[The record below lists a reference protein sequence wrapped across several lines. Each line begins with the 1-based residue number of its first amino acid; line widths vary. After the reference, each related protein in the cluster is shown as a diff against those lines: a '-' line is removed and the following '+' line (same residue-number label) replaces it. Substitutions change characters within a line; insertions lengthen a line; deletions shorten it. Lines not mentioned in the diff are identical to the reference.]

1 MLTTLAEKVDPR
13 HAALLVIDMQNDFC
27 HDDGAKAHDGGD
39 VSLVQAIVP
48 PLQAL
53 IDGAH
58 EASVPVVFTQAV
70 HNQWTDTD
78 VRLERHRTQEANCI
92 EGTWGVEFFGVA
104 PEERDMVLPKARF
117 SAFLGTELDRALR
130 ARGVRTL
137 VLTGTAT
144 SACVESTARDGFMR
158 DYYIVVAPD
167 CCAQGD
173 LARHEA
179 ALKAIDGPFGV
190 LAPSGEVLGAWAE
203 LGKPAF

>member
-1 MLTTLAEKVDPR
+1 MLTTLAEKVDPK
-13 HAALLVIDMQNDFC
+13 HTALLVIDMQNDFC
-27 HDDGAKAHDGGD
+27 HDDGAKAHGGAD

-58 EASVPVVFTQAV
+58 EAGLPVVFTQAV

-78 VRLERHRTQEANCI
+78 VRLERHRTQSPNCI
-92 EGTWGVEFFGVA
+92 EGTWGVEFYGVA

-117 SAFLGTELDRALR
+117 SAFLGTELDRAMR
-130 ARGVRTL
+130 MRGVQTL

-144 SACVESTARDGFMR
+144 SACVESTAREGFMR

-167 CCAQGD
+167 ACAQED
-173 LARHEA
+173 LSRHEA
-179 ALKAIDGPFGV
+179 ALRAIDGPFGV
-190 LAPSGEVLGAWAE
+190 LAPSGEVLDAWAE
-203 LGKPAF
+203 LAKPAF

>member
-1 MLTTLAEKVDPR
+1 MLTTLAEKVDPK
-13 HAALLVIDMQNDFC
+13 HTALVVIDMQNDFC
-27 HDDGAKAHDGGD
+27 HDDGAKAHDGAD

-58 EASVPVVFTQAV
+58 EAGLPVVFTQAV

-78 VRLERHRTQEANCI
+78 VRLERHRTQSPNCI
-92 EGTWGVEFFGVA
+92 EGTWGVEFYGVA

-117 SAFLGTELDRALR
+117 SAFLGTELDRAMR
-130 ARGVRTL
+130 MRGVLTL

-144 SACVESTARDGFMR
+144 SACVESTAREGFMR

-167 CCAQGD
+167 ACAQGD
-173 LARHEA
+173 LSRHEA
-179 ALKAIDGPFGV
+179 ALRAIDGPFGV
-190 LAPSGEVLGAWAE
+190 LAPSGEVLDAWAE
-203 LGKPAF
+203 LAKPAF